1 MPTSRTRGER
11 AGLSRDRILDAALA
25 MADRDGLEKLSMRR
39 LGEELG
45 VDAMT
50 VYHHVPNKDALLDG
64 LVERVLTEAVP
75 EELHG
80 PWPQALRSYAWALRA
95 ALLRHPGALPLAVTR
110 PATTP
115 ATLRVGERGL
125 ELLREAGFPLGR
137 ALDMVNTLS
146 VFVVGH
152 TLAEVRGSPTEGPGS
167 AAWVAGL
174 DPADFPLLVQA
185 AREGAGTSDEERF
198 RFAVEALLSGFAT
211 P

>member
-25 MADRDGLEKLSMRR
+25 MADRDGLAKLSMRR

-50 VYHHVPNKDALLDG
+50 IYHHVPNKDALLDG

-75 EELHG
+75 DELPG
-80 PWPQALRSYAWALRA
+80 PWSAALRSYAWSLRA
-95 ALLRHPGALPLAVTR
+95 ALLRHPGSLPLAVTR

-115 ATLRVGERGL
+115 ATLQVAERAL
-125 ELLREAGFPLGR
+125 ALLQDAGFELGR
-137 ALDMVNTLS
+137 ALDMVNTIS

-152 TLAEVRGSPTEGPGS
+152 TTAEVGANPVEGPGS
-167 AAWVAGL
+167 VAWVAEL